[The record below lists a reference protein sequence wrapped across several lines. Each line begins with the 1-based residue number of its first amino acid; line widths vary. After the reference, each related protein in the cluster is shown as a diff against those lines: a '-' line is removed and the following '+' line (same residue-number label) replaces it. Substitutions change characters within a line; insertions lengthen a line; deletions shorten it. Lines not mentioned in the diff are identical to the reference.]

1 MICFSK
7 EVLSMYNI
15 LSGLL
20 IEKLSVQ
27 HPLFNEEEDYETIRE
42 IQNYFEDEN
51 AEITALCKKILQ
63 TQR

>member
-1 MICFSK
+1 
-7 EVLSMYNI
+7 MYNI

-20 IEKLSVQ
+20 IEKPSVQ